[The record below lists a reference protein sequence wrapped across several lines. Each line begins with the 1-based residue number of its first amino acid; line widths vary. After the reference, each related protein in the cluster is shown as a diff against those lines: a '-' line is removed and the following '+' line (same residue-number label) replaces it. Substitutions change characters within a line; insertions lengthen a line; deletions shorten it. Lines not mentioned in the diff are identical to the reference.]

1 MIGQSLRV
9 PPGIVVLHPRAAA
22 FAQAIRDAAPG
33 AEVRGFADPAAAAA
47 ALAADGAEILV
58 TISCTPEIAAHAHR
72 LRWVQM
78 ISAGLD
84 PLMPYRD
91 RLQHCIVT
99 NARGMHSCQMAD
111 YAMAAMVM
119 LQWDF
124 KRVLRDQAA
133 RNWRREPKAPLSGQ
147 TVGVIGL
154 GAIGG
159 EIARRARG
167 ASMTVIGVSRS
178 GKPVQ
183 GVDVVHPRERLAEVL
198 PLCDFVVLVVPSTDE
213 TQAIID
219 AAALRRMK
227 PNAFLINFARGSV
240 VDEAA
245 LIEALRDR
253 RLAGAALDVFA
264 TEPLPADSPLWTMD
278 QVIITPHI
286 AGMSSD
292 YEARFAAAFAANL
305 SRFQRGEPL
314 HNTVDLVR
322 GY

>member
-1 MIGQSLRV
+1 MIGQPLRA
-9 PPGIVVLHPRAAA
+9 PTGILVLHPRAAA
-22 FAQAIRDAAPG
+22 FAQAIRDTVPDTD
-33 AEVRGFADPAAAAA
+33 VRGFADPDAAAA
-47 ALAADGAEILV
+47 ALADGGAEVLV
-58 TISCTPEIAAHAHR
+58 TIACTSGIAAQAQR

-84 PLMPYRD
+84 PLLPYREQL
-91 RLQHCIVT
+91 RHCIVT
-99 NARGMHSCQMAD
+99 NARGMHGSQMAD

-124 KRVLRDQAA
+124 RRILRDQAE
-133 RNWRREPKAPLSGQ
+133 RRWRREPKVPLAGQ

-159 EIARRARG
+159 EIARRAQG
-167 ASMTVIGVSRS
+167 AGMAVIGVNRS
-178 GKPVQ
+178 GTPVE
-183 GVDVVHPRERLAEVL
+183 GIDTVLPRERLAEAL
-198 PLCDFVVLVVPSTDE
+198 PLCDVVVLVMPSTHE

-219 AAALRRMK
+219 AAALRLMK
-227 PNAFLINFARGSV
+227 PTACLINFARGSV
-240 VDEAA
+240 VDEPA
-245 LIEALRDR
+245 LVAALRDG

-264 TEPLPADSPLWTMD
+264 TEPLPADSPLWAME

-286 AGMSSD
+286 AGMSGD

-314 HNTVDLVR
+314 HNTVDLAR